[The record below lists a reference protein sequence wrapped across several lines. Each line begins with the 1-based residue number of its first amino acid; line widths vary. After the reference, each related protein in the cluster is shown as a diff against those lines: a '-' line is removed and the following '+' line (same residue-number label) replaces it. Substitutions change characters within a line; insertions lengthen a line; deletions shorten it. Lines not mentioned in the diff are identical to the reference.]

1 MMKPKS
7 HSKIEI
13 KVNEQMEKF
22 LLRSNTSQRQMLSK
36 ISSKIVNDEIV
47 YIQKFTRPKKII
59 IPEFKSPIILNEEMP
74 MRKSLPEP
82 IQELKFSRTSMQK
95 LTASPKLSKPLEL
108 FYSTVSSPVQTQNE
122 ELVDKYSKLFKC
134 TSNSP
139 KRKKLNLRRTKKTIK
154 KLCRNIRHIGNEA
167 LSDRVKERIEVKM
180 FAKNHEKKYLKE
192 AIKEMNDMKVA
203 NAMADV
209 RLLRYT
215 SYNSGN
221 R

>member
-1 MMKPKS
+1 MMKPQS
-7 HSKIEI
+7 HNKIEI

-47 YIQKFTRPKKII
+47 FIQKFTRPKKII
-59 IPEFKSPIILNEEMP
+59 IPEFKSSIILNGEASQ
-74 MRKSLPEP
+74 RKSLPEP
-82 IQELKFSRTSMQK
+82 IQEQKFSRSIAPK
-95 LTASPKLSKPLEL
+95 LTSSPRLAKPLEL
-108 FYSTVSSPVQTQNE
+108 FYSTVTSPAQSPNE
-122 ELVDKYSKLFKC
+122 ELLDKYSKLFKC
-134 TSNSP
+134 TSISP

-154 KLCRNIRHIGNEA
+154 NLCRNIKHIGKET
-167 LSDRVKERIEVKM
+167 LSEKVKEQIEVKM
-180 FAKNHEKKYLKE
+180 FAKNHEKKYLQE